1 MAESTGKKL
10 EPVMNLTSP
19 LDENGLLVFDY
30 HQPSEITHSHEFHEM
45 VLVRNGS
52 GLHVSDDGSYP
63 IRRGDIFL
71 VPPGAAHTYEDV
83 RNLDIVNILF
93 DLDKLNLDLADL
105 TDTAGYYAFFAAGPQ
120 LQVRYR
126 TSCPLSLTD
135 NQLFA
140 AEEIILEIK
149 LEQKRNR
156 PGSMFFRRIAF
167 MRLIGLVC
175 RAFSESTTQAS
186 EELGEISRIIRYFE
200 KNYKKR
206 ILLEDL
212 CPVCGKSVSSIV
224 RLFGKALGRSP
235 IEYLIDLRLEKA
247 AARLI
252 STTEPISAIA
262 YAVGFDDSN
271 YFSKMFRKRYSTS
284 PRDYRK
290 SSFGQG

>member
-1 MAESTGKKL
+1 MAGPTGKKL

-19 LDENGLLVFDY
+19 LAANGLRVFDY

-45 VLVRNGS
+45 VLVRNGN

-63 IRRGDIFL
+63 IRRGNVFL
-71 VPPGAAHTYEDV
+71 VLPGAAHTYEDV

-93 DLDKLNLDLADL
+93 EPEKLNLDLSDL

-120 LQVRYR
+120 LQGRYR

-140 AEEIILEIK
+140 AEEIILEIE

-156 PGSMFFRRIAF
+156 PGAMFFRRVAF
-167 MRLIGLVC
+167 MRLIGLIC
-175 RAFSESTTQAS
+175 RAFSESGSQAS

-200 KNYKKR
+200 KNYMKR

-224 RLFGKALGRSP
+224 RLFRGALGRSP

-247 AARLI
+247 AAMLI
-252 STTEPISAIA
+252 STSDPVSSIA

-271 YFSKMFRKRYSTS
+271 YFSKMFRKRYSVS

-290 SSFGQG
+290 TATKSL